1 MRSIHAFRYSHWS
14 HVSTPRKR
22 PRQQR
27 SRETVAAIEEA
38 AAQLFDRYGYAATTT
53 NKIAERA
60 GVSIGTLYQYF
71 PNKDA
76 LLWSLAVQ
84 HLEATAAEVTAAL
97 ARAAAEEPPLPRLL
111 HDLVH
116 RVAALHTTRP
126 TLHRLLFDQA
136 PRTPDLVARF
146 RAAELAIA
154 ARLAGHLRRLGVAR
168 SDPETAALLAVQGV
182 EAQIHGVMLTPPA
195 GRDRDTLLAAIV
207 TQWHRALT
215 EW

>member
-1 MRSIHAFRYSHWS
+1 MQAIRAFRYSHWS
-14 HVSTPRKR
+14 QVATPRKR
-22 PRQQR
+22 PRQRR
-27 SRETVAAIEEA
+27 SRETVAWIEEA

-60 GVSIGTLYQYF
+60 GVSIGTLYRYF

-76 LLWSLAVQ
+76 LLWSLAER
-84 HLEATAAEVTAAL
+84 HLEATAAEVTDAL
-97 ARAAAEEPPLPRLL
+97 ARAAAEELPLPSLL

-116 RVAALHTTRP
+116 RVAALHTARP
-126 TLHRLLFDQA
+126 TLHRLLFDRA

-182 EAQIHGVMLTPPA
+182 EAQIHGVMLTPSA

>member
-1 MRSIHAFRYSHWS
+1 M
-14 HVSTPRKR
+14 VTPRKR

-76 LLWSLAVQ
+76 LLWSLAEQ
-84 HLEATAAEVTAAL
+84 HLDATAAEVAETLAHAADREL
-97 ARAAAEEPPLPRLL
+97 PLPRLL

-116 RVAALHTTRP
+116 RVAALHTERP

-136 PRTPDLVARF
+136 PRTSDLVARA
-146 RAAELAIA
+146 RRTEH
-154 ARLAGHLRRLGVAR
+154 RLATSFAAHLRRLGVAR
-168 SDPETAALLAVQGV
+168 ADPDAAALLAVQGV
-182 EAQIHGVMLTPPA
+182 QAQIHGVMLAPPD
-195 GRDRDTLLAAIV
+195 GRSRDDLLAAIV

-215 EW
+215 AP